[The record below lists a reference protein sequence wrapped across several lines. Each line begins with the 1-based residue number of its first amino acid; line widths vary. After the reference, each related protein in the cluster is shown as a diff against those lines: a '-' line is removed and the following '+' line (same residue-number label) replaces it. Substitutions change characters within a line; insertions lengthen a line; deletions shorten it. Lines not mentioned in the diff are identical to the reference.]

1 MTKSGQKRGKF
12 VPVRYTKTKHQKMKT
27 LKHIL
32 LAIFALFSCFQLS
45 AFEYELS
52 SICKHPTKE
61 ILYISG
67 EFNTILV
74 IDANN
79 GSVMD
84 QIDVDY
90 PVLAMQFAPA
100 GHLLVHGDDQ
110 KIHFVDPETGAE
122 SKAIFGSD
130 FELFEEAPYFL
141 DVSWMDNAVIVYD
154 ANDGRIVK
162 TIKPE
167 FEPLAAGLSPDNEEI
182 LVLGREREIDNE
194 KSLIVEKLEDDGGY
208 NPFRNAYLDQQSDDS
223 GADFAV
229 YNLAEG
235 KFTKQFILPY
245 ATSDNFDLAIGAY
258 GNEYLL
264 GCWDMMIRITADGK
278 ATPVVPA
285 ESNFTYASTIAAD
298 GKTIFLA
305 SSENG
310 CVYNAETG
318 ELGNFNVAQDF
329 IAPTAADICY
339 ADEKMYLLSVNYTIV
354 QMNLAGA
361 EEKRFTVEKGL
372 ANGFGVYYYNGNEA
386 GEERDSEEAIIN
398 KVRAEYDWDAI
409 DLDSVDESEYLI
421 IGTFETLQEV
431 YEFNDKLDEND
442 LDYKVDFSPL
452 PKSK

>member
-1 MTKSGQKRGKF
+1 
-12 VPVRYTKTKHQKMKT
+12 MKT
-27 LKHIL
+27 LKHTL
-32 LAIFALFSCFQLS
+32 LAFFAFILCFQLS
-45 AFEYELS
+45 AFEHELS
-52 SICKHPTKE
+52 AICKHPAKE
-61 ILYISG
+61 VLYISG

-74 IDANN
+74 VDAND
-79 GSVMD
+79 GKVLD

-90 PVLAMQFAPA
+90 PVLAMQFAPS

-110 KIHFVDPETGAE
+110 KIHFVNPDTGEE

-162 TIKPE
+162 TIKPD
-167 FEPLAAGLSPDNEEI
+167 FEPLAAGLSPDFKEV
-182 LVLGREREIDNE
+182 LVLGREREIE
-194 KSLIVEKLEDDGGY
+194 KEKTLIVTKFEDDGGY
-208 NPFRNAYLDQQSDDS
+208 NPFRNAYLDQQSDGS

-235 KFTKQFILPY
+235 KFTKQFVLPY
-245 ATSDNFDLAIGAY
+245 ATSDNFDLVIGAY
-258 GNEYLL
+258 GSEYLL
-264 GCWDMMIRITADGK
+264 GCWDMMIRIASDGK

-285 ESNFTYASTIAAD
+285 ESNFTYASTISGD
-298 GKTIFLA
+298 GKTIILA

-339 ADEKMYLLSVNYTIV
+339 ADNKMYLLSVDYTII
-354 QMNLAGA
+354 QMNLSGV
-361 EEKRFTVEKGL
+361 EEKRLKVDKGL
-372 ANGFGVYYYNGNEA
+372 TNGFGVYYYNGNEA
-386 GEERDSEEAIIN
+386 GEERDSEENIIN
-398 KVRAEYDWDAI
+398 KVRSEYGWEAVELDA
-409 DLDSVDESEYLI
+409 VEESEYLI
-421 IGTFETLQEV
+421 IGTFETLDEV
-431 YEFNDKLDEND
+431 YEFNDKLDEYD